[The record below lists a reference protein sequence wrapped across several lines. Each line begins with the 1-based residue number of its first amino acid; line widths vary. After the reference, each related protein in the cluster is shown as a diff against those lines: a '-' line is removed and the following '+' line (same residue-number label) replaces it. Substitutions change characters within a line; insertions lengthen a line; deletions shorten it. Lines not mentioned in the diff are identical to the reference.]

1 MQVMV
6 SHELP
11 CPVCRAAI
19 LVDPVALLHGD
30 KAACGSCGTALALEP
45 GEGMRSAI
53 EQFDSARQEVRKVAR
68 QMQPRRRGQAGG
80 Q

>member
-1 MQVMV
+1 MT

-11 CPVCRAAI
+11 CPVCRTAI
-19 LVDPVALLHGD
+19 LVDPVSLLGGE

-68 QMQPRRRGQAGG
+68 QTQWRRRGESGG